1 MPLITHLWTQT
12 FDALSSGL
20 EANDTTPC
28 SYDRRGYRFCV
39 QLKTELRASGSPR
52 VLRPSLRFQLRATCG
67 VATSRTEAA
76 ATVIVSEFDAD
87 KDAIGK
93 VRKTAFFA
101 PFYTTTNMVIYQ
113 GSLLC
118 SRDKHSSVLILF

>member
-28 SYDRRGYRFCV
+28 SYDRHGYRFCV
-39 QLKTELRASGSPR
+39 QLKTELRASGSPH

-87 KDAIGK
+87 KDAISK
-93 VRKTAFFA
+93 VRKIAFLA
-101 PFYTTTNMVIYQ
+101 PFYTKHDHFTKT
-113 GSLLC
+113 GSGQT
-118 SRDKHSSVLILF
+118 